1 MKPEPGG
8 GDVVMETLPSHGQV
22 IMVIMVMVIMVIMV
36 MDRSEFWVLNCSCG
50 WPGGSGIK
58 ENVLISFFKQE

>member
-22 IMVIMVMVIMVIMV
+22 IMVIMVMVIMV
-36 MDRSEFWVLNCSCG
+36 MDRLEFWVLNR
-50 WPGGSGIK
+50 
-58 ENVLISFFKQE
+58 SFG

>member
-22 IMVIMVMVIMVIMV
+22 IMVIMVMVIMLIMVMVIMV
-36 MDRSEFWVLNCSCG
+36 MDRLEFWVLNR
-50 WPGGSGIK
+50 
-58 ENVLISFFKQE
+58 SFG

>member
-22 IMVIMVMVIMVIMV
+22 IMVIMVMVIMV
-36 MDRSEFWVLNCSCG
+36 MDRLEFWVLNRSCG
-50 WPGGSGIK
+50 
-58 ENVLISFFKQE
+58 

>member
-22 IMVIMVMVIMVIMV
+22 IMVIMVM
-36 MDRSEFWVLNCSCG
+36 DRLEFWVLNR
-50 WPGGSGIK
+50 
-58 ENVLISFFKQE
+58 SFG

>member
-22 IMVIMVMVIMVIMV
+22 IMVIMVMVIMV
-36 MDRSEFWVLNCSCG
+36 MDRLEFWVLNRSIG
-50 WPGGSGIK
+50 
-58 ENVLISFFKQE
+58 

>member
-22 IMVIMVMVIMVIMV
+22 IMVIMLMVIMV
-36 MDRSEFWVLNCSCG
+36 MDRLEFWVLNRSCG
-50 WPGGSGIK
+50 
-58 ENVLISFFKQE
+58 